1 MQNFGLFRVWFRQ
14 VSLYLSLHSNTLARF
29 CLLETLNITIRFPE
43 TAVPAQETSYMCIV
57 FDLPSDTDY
66 HLMAYEPVID
76 NEHVMHHILLYGCD
90 PKCMYTQL
98 TLLFKT
104 LIHLYKIY

>member
-1 MQNFGLFRVWFRQ
+1 
-14 VSLYLSLHSNTLARF
+14 VSDGRSK
-29 CLLETLNITIRFPE
+29 TIHIYDVSCAG
-43 TAVPAQETSYMCIV
+43 TAVSGNLTVIFKVSRRQKRAKVLLCKLKYSETC
-57 FDLPSDTDY
+57 LNRTLTSDTDY

-104 LIHLYKIY
+104 LIHLYKMY